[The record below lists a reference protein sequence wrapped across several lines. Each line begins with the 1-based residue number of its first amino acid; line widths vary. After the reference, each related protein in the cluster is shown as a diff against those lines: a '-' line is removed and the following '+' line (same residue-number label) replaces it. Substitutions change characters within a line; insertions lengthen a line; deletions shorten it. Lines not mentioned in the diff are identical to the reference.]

1 MRTPEPSRT
10 DFPATFDHRTGAMPA
25 AGRGRRRGCAARCL
39 TTALATAMAITTV
52 LPARPAAAQ
61 NLLPNGRFDSDVA
74 PFSSPNPDRLFHDAV
89 VDVGSPSSPGSLELI
104 NDFGPVNN
112 VLSANY
118 CLAQPVAAG
127 GYYFEYWVRFRP
139 GDSANGSA
147 QVRFSTYA
155 SADCSGPT
163 TGNFSGDSV
172 GPAIGRGLWVRLR
185 GGDITQTGANVP
197 AGTNSMRV
205 FTILGRTT
213 AGALGANFD
222 ALFFAPVGKPLCK
235 GLVPTIAG
243 RDIDDSLYGTP
254 GPDVIVAFGG
264 DDTIYAGG
272 GNDVVCA
279 GKGDDTVFGEG
290 GNDDLF
296 GQGGS
301 DELFGDAGDD
311 VLKGGPGKDSLA
323 GGIDTD
329 VCIGG
334 GGSDGALPS
343 CEKIR
348 KVP

>member
-1 MRTPEPSRT
+1 M
-10 DFPATFDHRTGAMPA
+10 AAIGVAVAIA
-25 AGRGRRRGCAARCL
+25 AG
-39 TTALATAMAITTV
+39 LA
-52 LPARPAAAQ
+52 ARPAAAQ
-61 NLLPNGRFDSDVA
+61 NILPNGRFDSDVA

-89 VDVGSPSSPGSLELI
+89 IDVGTPTSPGSLELV

-139 GDSANGSA
+139 GDSANGGA

-163 TGNFSGDSV
+163 TANFSGDSV

-185 GGDITQTGANVP
+185 GGDITQAGANVP

-213 AGALGANFD
+213 AGTLGANFD
-222 ALFFAPVGKPLCK
+222 ALFFAPVGKPLCN
-235 GLVPTIAG
+235 GLVPTIG
-243 RDIDDSLYGTP
+243 GTDTDDSIYGTD

-264 DDTIYAGG
+264 DDTVFAGA
-272 GNDVVCA
+272 GNDFVCG
-279 GKGDDTVFGEG
+279 GKGDDTLHGEG
-290 GNDDLF
+290 DADALF
-296 GQGGS
+296 GQGGA
-301 DELFGDAGDD
+301 DVLFGDAGND
-311 VLKGGPGKDSLA
+311 VLKGGA
-323 GGIDTD
+323 GADTLDGGTGTKD

-334 GGSDGALPS
+334 GGVDVAST
-343 CEKIR
+343 CEKVR
-348 KVP
+348 KVEIVPVGQP